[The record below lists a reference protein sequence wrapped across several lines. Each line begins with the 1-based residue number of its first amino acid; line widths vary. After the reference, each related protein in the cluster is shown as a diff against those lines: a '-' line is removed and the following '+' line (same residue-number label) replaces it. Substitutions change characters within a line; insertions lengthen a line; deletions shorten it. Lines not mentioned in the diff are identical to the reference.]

1 MYFVTLVKFRKK
13 PSKEDFEEFD
23 KLEKEFSKKGLK
35 ILQDLY
41 TLRRYDNVM
50 VIEAPDEK
58 TVMSFLLRQSHVV
71 ATETLT
77 AIPKE
82 EARRLT

>member
-41 TLRRYDNVM
+41 KNWGLRGRKASPAGMDSPLIFKYFF
-50 VIEAPDEK
+50 
-58 TVMSFLLRQSHVV
+58 FLNLFYG
-71 ATETLT
+71 
-77 AIPKE
+77 
-82 EARRLT
+82 